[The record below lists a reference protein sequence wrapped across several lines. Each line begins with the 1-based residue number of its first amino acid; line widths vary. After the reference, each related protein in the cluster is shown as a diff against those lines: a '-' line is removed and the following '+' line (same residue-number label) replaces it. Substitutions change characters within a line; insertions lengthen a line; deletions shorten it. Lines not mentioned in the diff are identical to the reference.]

1 MTVTDHTFG
10 TRDVEF
16 LRRLMDIPSV
26 SPLEGGDAS
35 QTARA
40 QRLFAEEAQARGFRL
55 LLAEAPGAEV
65 LRGPEVPSAV
75 RDLFDG
81 DPGLLA
87 TQPSVV
93 VAMGAPDAPASRRL
107 VVNFHMD
114 TVGPHLPVR
123 LADGVLSGR
132 GAVDDKG
139 PGVAALCGV
148 AAAFAQE
155 PRIAETVEVRLCSV
169 PGEEGGAMGSFGTR
183 WLTSLGHV
191 GRLMLFAEPTGQTY
205 MDSST
210 ATMTLRVTV
219 DGEDST
225 DDHPEQGHNA
235 TVALGFLAARL
246 AEELGGF
253 AAGHGARVTVA
264 GLNTGSSH
272 NRVYGTG
279 QLLLNIAYPDSGT
292 GARMHRHVT
301 GVLAAAGEAFRAAHA
316 DNPLTRRLAGDWDT
330 VVRADWLKRGLPTL
344 ANRDPAMEA
353 VLRHAGLR
361 RHSPEADGAP
371 FTCDA
376 IWAGAADRY
385 VAVCGPGRLDR
396 NGAHTDREHVALA
409 DLAAY
414 ADSVRRTVLRFAE
427 TVGSRPPLATDR
439 VLSEETT

>member
-1 MTVTDHTFG
+1 MTETDLFG
-10 TRDVEF
+10 TPDVEF
-16 LRRLMDIPSV
+16 LYRLMDVPSV
-26 SPLEGGDAS
+26 SPLEGGEAR

-40 QRLFAEEAQARGFRL
+40 QRLFAEGAQARGFRL
-55 LLAEAPGAEV
+55 LLAGPPGAEV
-65 LRGPEVPSAV
+65 LDGPEVPAAV
-75 RDLFDG
+75 RDLLGG

-93 VAMGAPDAPASRRL
+93 VAMGAPDAPANRRL

-114 TVGPHLPVR
+114 TVGPHVPPR
-123 LADGVLSGR
+123 IADGVLSGR

-155 PRIAETVEVRLCSV
+155 PRIAEAIEVRVCSV

-191 GRLMLFAEPTGQTY
+191 GRLMLFAEPTGQTF
-205 MDSST
+205 MDLST

-235 TVALGFLAARL
+235 TVALGFLATRL
-246 AEELGGF
+246 AGELGRF
-253 AAGHGARVTVA
+253 ATVHGARATVA
-264 GLNTGSSH
+264 GLHTGSSH

-292 GARMHRHVT
+292 GALMHQRVT
-301 GVLAAAGEAFRAAHA
+301 EILGAAGAAFRAGHA
-316 DNPLTRRLAGDWDT
+316 DNPLTRRLAADWDR
-330 VVRADWLKRGLPTL
+330 VVRADWLKQGLPTL

-361 RHSPEADGAP
+361 RHSLEADGAP

-376 IWAGAADRY
+376 IWAGAAGRY

-414 ADSVRRTVLRFAE
+414 ADAVRRIVLRFAE
-427 TVGSRPPLATDR
+427 TVGPRPSPATDR